1 MDAGQKIFVFLDAVQ
16 RSTPI
21 LMAVTFGLVV
31 FVCITELKKIIE
43 KRQTQLKR
51 ASKTKAKGIIFGKKG
66 HTLIYSPTQQEGHIA
81 VFGGSGLGKTSAL
94 LIPTLRSWN
103 GTSFTIDISGDICR
117 NVDMPR
123 KMIYEPANPN
133 SVPYNIFG
141 TIDRMDDEDDRN
153 EALEEIA
160 FLLMPDDERMSDT
173 SKFFQVEGRKILTAA
188 LIAFYRMGMDF
199 IPICEKI
206 VRSGWKE
213 LFRAIDET
221 GYEKATQYINSFEGA
236 SEQNTAGCK
245 QACDMVLKLFA
256 TNEKVKKTI
265 RRPSAG
271 ELDFLPA
278 RIENHNVFVV
288 VEDSKLKIYSP
299 LLHIITAQSLEYF
312 SQRRSEK
319 KHTILF
325 SLDEFASLGKMEITD
340 ALRKLRK
347 KRIRIMMLTQS
358 MADIDLIYGR
368 DERMAMMNNYRFKV
382 VLGASD
388 TDTQEYFAKLI
399 GYQDTKKYSKS
410 RNAMQ
415 TTQTESEVKEWA
427 IEPAELDRLKKELV
441 LLHPDGYMKLK
452 KNYYYK

>member
-1 MDAGQKIFVFLDAVQ
+1 MDAGQKILVFLDAIQ
-16 RSTPI
+16 RLTPI

-31 FVCITELKKIIE
+31 FVCITEFRKKLE
-43 KRQTQLKR
+43 KRQTQLKK
-51 ASKTKAKGIIFGKKG
+51 ASKEKARGIIFGKQG
-66 HTLIYSPTQQEGHIA
+66 FSLVYSPTQQEGHVA

-103 GTSFTIDISGDICR
+103 GTSFTIDISGDICK
-117 NVDMPR
+117 NVNMQR

-141 TIDRMDDEDDRN
+141 TIDQMEDEDDRN

-188 LIAFYRMGMDF
+188 LIAFYHVGMDF
-199 IPICEKI
+199 IPICEKV

-213 LFRAIDET
+213 LFQAIDGT
-221 GYEKATQYINSFEGA
+221 GYEKAIQYINSFEGT

-245 QACDMVLKLFA
+245 QSCDIVLKLFA

-265 RRPSAG
+265 RRPHAG
-271 ELDFLPA
+271 EKDFLPA

-288 VEDSKLKIYSP
+288 VEDSKLKIYAP

-312 SQRRSEK
+312 SQRSSEK
-319 KHTILF
+319 KQTILF
-325 SLDEFASLGKMEITD
+325 CLDEFASFGKMEITD

-410 RNAMQ
+410 RNASQ

-427 IEPAELDRLKKELV
+427 IEPAELDRLKKDLV
-441 LLHPDGYMKLK
+441 LLHPDGYMRLK

>member
-1 MDAGQKIFVFLDAVQ
+1 MDFIQRFREISALMQTLTPVFMIISVCMIA
-16 RSTPI
+16 
-21 LMAVTFGLVV
+21 
-31 FVCITELKKIIE
+31 FVCIAELKKNIE
-43 KRQTQLKR
+43 KRQNQLKK
-51 ASKTKAKGIIFGKKG
+51 ASNEKARGIIFGKKG
-66 HTLIYSPTQQEGHIA
+66 LSLVYSPTQQEGHVA

-94 LIPTLRSWN
+94 LIPTLQSWN
-103 GTSFTIDISGDICR
+103 GTSFTIDISGDICK
-117 NVDMPR
+117 NVDMQ
-123 KMIYEPANPN
+123 KKLIYEPANSN

-141 TIDRMDDEDDRN
+141 TIDRMDDEDDQN

-188 LIAFYRMGMDF
+188 LIAFYHVGMDF

-206 VRSGWKE
+206 VRCGWRE
-213 LFRAIDET
+213 LFQAIDAT
-221 GYEKATQYINSFEGA
+221 GYAKATQYINSFEGA

-245 QACDMVLKLFA
+245 QSCDTVLKLFA

-265 RRPSAG
+265 RRPYAG
-271 ELDFLPA
+271 EKDFIPA
-278 RIENHNVFVV
+278 RIENQNVFIV
-288 VEDSKLKIYSP
+288 VEDSKLKIYAP

-312 SQRRSEK
+312 SQRSSEK

-325 SLDEFASLGKMEITD
+325 CLDEFASLGKMEITD

-347 KRIRIMMLTQS
+347 RRIRIMMLTQS

-399 GYQDTKKYSKS
+399 GYRDTKKYTKS
-410 RNAMQ
+410 SNASQ
-415 TTQTESEVKEWA
+415 TTHTESEAKEWV

>member
-1 MDAGQKIFVFLDAVQ
+1 MDAGQKTFAFLDAVQ

-31 FVCITELKKIIE
+31 FVCVTECRKKLEQRQNQLKK
-43 KRQTQLKR
+43 
-51 ASKTKAKGIIFGKKG
+51 ASKEKVRGIIFGKKG
-66 HTLIYSPTQQEGHIA
+66 FSLIYSPTQQEGHVA

-103 GTSFTIDISGDICR
+103 GTSFTIDISGDICK
-117 NVDMPR
+117 NVDMQR

-141 TIDRMDDEDDRN
+141 TIDRMDDEDDQN

-160 FLLMPDDERMSDT
+160 FLLMPDDEKMSDT

-188 LIAFYRMGMDF
+188 LIAFYHVGMDF

-213 LFRAIDET
+213 LFQAIDET

-245 QACDMVLKLFA
+245 QSCDIVLKLFA

-265 RRPSAG
+265 RRPYAG
-271 ELDFLPA
+271 EKDFLPA
-278 RIENHNVFVV
+278 RIENHNVFVA
-288 VEDSKLKIYSP
+288 VEDSKLKIYAP

-312 SQRRSEK
+312 SQRSNEK
-319 KHTILF
+319 KQTILF
-325 SLDEFASLGKMEITD
+325 CLDEFASLGKMEITD

-358 MADIDLIYGR
+358 MTDIDLIYGR
-368 DERMAMMNNYRFKV
+368 EERMAMMNNYRFKV
-382 VLGASD
+382 VLGVSD

-399 GYQDTKKYSKS
+399 GYQDTKKYSTS
-410 RNAMQ
+410 RNASQ
-415 TTQTESEVKEWA
+415 TTQTESEVKEWT
-427 IEPAELDRLKKELV
+427 IEPAELDRLKKDLV
-441 LLHPDGYMKLK
+441 LLHPDGYMRLK

>member
-1 MDAGQKIFVFLDAVQ
+1 MELMRKIFSVDWQAYI
-16 RSTPI
+16 P
-21 LMAVTFGLVV
+21 ALVV
-31 FVCITELKKIIE
+31 VSLCCVAFVYIAEFRRKWEKRKNQLKK
-43 KRQTQLKR
+43 

-66 HTLIYSPTQQEGHIA
+66 HSLIYSSTDREGHVA

-94 LIPTLRSWN
+94 LIPTLRSWD

-141 TIDRMDDEDDRN
+141 TIDRMEDEDNQN

-160 FLLMPDDERMSDT
+160 FLLMPDNEKMSDT

-188 LIAFYRMGMDF
+188 LIAFYHVGMDF

-206 VRSGWKE
+206 VRSGWKD
-213 LFRAIDET
+213 LFRAIDEI

-265 RRPSAG
+265 RRPFDG
-271 ELDFLPA
+271 DLDFLPA
-278 RIENHNVFVV
+278 RIENHNVFVL
-288 VEDSKLKIYSP
+288 VEDSKLKLYAP
-299 LLHIITAQSLEYF
+299 LLHVITAQSLEYF
-312 SQRRSEK
+312 SQRSSEK

-325 SLDEFASLGKMEITD
+325 CLDEFASLGKMEITD

-399 GYQDTKKYSKS
+399 GYTDTKTHSKS
-410 RNAMQ
+410 RNAKQ
-415 TTQTESEVKEWA
+415 VTHTESEAKEWA
-427 IEPAELDRLKKELV
+427 IEPAELDRLKKDLV

>member
-103 GTSFTIDISGDICR
+103 GASFTIDISGDICR

-188 LIAFYRMGMDF
+188 LIAFYRNQ
-199 IPICEKI
+199 
-206 VRSGWKE
+206 RS
-213 LFRAIDET
+213 R
-221 GYEKATQYINSFEGA
+221 
-236 SEQNTAGCK
+236 
-245 QACDMVLKLFA
+245 
-256 TNEKVKKTI
+256 
-265 RRPSAG
+265 
-271 ELDFLPA
+271 
-278 RIENHNVFVV
+278 
-288 VEDSKLKIYSP
+288 
-299 LLHIITAQSLEYF
+299 
-312 SQRRSEK
+312 
-319 KHTILF
+319 
-325 SLDEFASLGKMEITD
+325 
-340 ALRKLRK
+340 
-347 KRIRIMMLTQS
+347 
-358 MADIDLIYGR
+358 
-368 DERMAMMNNYRFKV
+368 
-382 VLGASD
+382 
-388 TDTQEYFAKLI
+388 
-399 GYQDTKKYSKS
+399 
-410 RNAMQ
+410 
-415 TTQTESEVKEWA
+415 
-427 IEPAELDRLKKELV
+427 
-441 LLHPDGYMKLK
+441 
-452 KNYYYK
+452 